1 MKKKERFLDINLNV
15 DLVPI
20 VIVGILVFIYLSSD
34 KKKNLKYV

>member
-1 MKKKERFLDINLNV
+1 MKNKRLLDVNLNV

-20 VIVGILVFIYLSSD
+20 AIIGILVFIYMSD